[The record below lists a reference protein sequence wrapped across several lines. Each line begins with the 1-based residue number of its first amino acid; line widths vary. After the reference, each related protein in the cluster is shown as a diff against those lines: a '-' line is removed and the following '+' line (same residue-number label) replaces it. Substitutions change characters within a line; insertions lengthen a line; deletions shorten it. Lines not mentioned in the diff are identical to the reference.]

1 MNLIQERLNKYKEK
15 ILDLS
20 LRNQLLKTN
29 FNSQKLRV
37 IDELPDILY
46 NTLAIAGKDM
56 HFKALKNLPDTPLD
70 ENTSVFKENL
80 EMMKAGDEEY
90 LIELEKIQND
100 ETIDDINQA
109 KEDALRKLKDQ
120 IRKNLGLPK
129 RKYQITDL
137 REHAIKQGLTP
148 DYQLPK
154 IQGDDQEAKHTD
166 RAIQTLLLNESLGI
180 ELRRLERLQKSS
192 QKESGINPLFMCFG
206 YIEWRAS
213 DDSNQPLNAPLLLL
227 QIEFIE
233 DTTRS
238 KNEKKL
244 DSKEIR
250 HCGDPIA
257 VNTTLEEK
265 LKRDFGYS
273 LPKISEEDINSAIF
287 SVEQY
292 WEQVENE
299 IATFPKWKLKRFI
312 SIGHY
317 NSQNIPIYRDLQA
330 ITTSEVSDLII
341 KMLDGRK
348 DSSSAAITDDY
359 DVDQV
364 EVDKNIPSLVESAD
378 SSQYAAVVDV
388 MDGENIVIKGPP
400 GTGKSQ
406 TITNIIASLMHQGKR
421 VLFVAQKQAAL
432 DVVKNNL
439 AKNGLEDFILEV
451 FSVKANKRDVFESI
465 EKRVNKKPPLHPE
478 AYDSIFARHK
488 EIKAELN
495 NYRNIISTKYG
506 ETGKTIHEM
515 VWDKSV
521 LDEQIV
527 IPVELLNFEF
537 GDPAQLTEYELTS
550 FMKNLKEL
558 AGFELLDSDNFLV
571 HNPLKYVTRII
582 HNPFDISSAEEK
594 IKILMPSM
602 EELVASQR
610 DFYSKYFDESPQS
623 KEHANYFLFFLD
635 EKLFNPDK
643 SDLYTSVKKIQ
654 EASLRDPQSLSLL
667 LEPKAW
673 EQVLKFVSLA
683 KDVSLLEQSNVS
695 FLDIDQ
701 KMNDDRNYCLSK
713 SEAHDPRW
721 LELTE
726 RSLKY
731 TIKNNEYEKNTKEL
745 EQEFDLY
752 QTIYTI
758 DEIKK
763 SIKVLRATWL
773 LSYFSSDWQQAK
785 CMYIDLAK
793 NPCKDPKDMG
803 IRLKILIEYLESS
816 QSTENALNLE
826 SKLLGDM
833 YVEIKDSINS
843 EIASCKKDISE
854 LEQELK
860 KIFSDSIDYSSIF
873 DVINEIEFNELI
885 LHSSELPGDFLD
897 QWKKNPD
904 MGAIWLSLAE
914 KEWQLTK
921 DAIISLEP
929 FGIDLTCVTSFTNR
943 LDHSDINLRP
953 CVLEM
958 LEFYRELESEF
969 PRVRPLMEY
978 LSLKKSLEKTNP
990 LVGDFYELY
999 KSTSLQI
1006 SDAPDV
1012 FKSLV
1017 RRKQLQDLYEIYGEK
1032 LSEYGGVKLN
1042 NLKKELISLDSEL
1055 SKKTRSSLASSIWT
1069 NSSYDEAPSGRQSGR
1084 VAEKTEKGLINHIV
1098 NKPSTRISL
1107 RHLFEKSSETLAH
1120 IKPCTLMSPLS
1131 VSQMLPLAV
1140 LFDVVV
1146 IDEASQMMPELS
1158 IPSIARAKQAVIVGD
1173 PNQLPPSK
1181 FGGRK
1186 PDENVEEDFADESIL
1201 DMALTVLP
1209 NPRELLWHYRSR
1221 HEDLIRFSNIEFY
1234 GGKLMIPATANPEEK
1249 GRGITY
1255 KFFEKGVY
1263 TARGKENKDGG
1274 INEIEASSMIDG
1286 IINFMKTR
1294 PEESLGV
1301 VLMNSTQRD
1310 LVQNLFDM
1318 KSQKSLDALKYLKYW
1333 KNKSA
1338 GIHEFFI
1345 KNLES
1350 VQGDERDV
1358 IMIGTVYGPNKNG
1371 DVHQRF
1377 FISGAYGWR
1386 RLNVLITRAKHEVI
1400 LFTSLPPH
1408 KILNTTSKSVQ
1419 AFKKY
1424 LEFADTGKLTEGNV
1438 TDYPVDNPFQQWA
1451 IDQVNSLPGFSAEWE
1466 IGVAGFRIDI
1476 GVRHEEFAGWIMGI
1490 ETDGATYHST
1500 RSARDRDILRQEIL
1514 EGHQWHFHRIWSTD
1528 YMRDPRATREKL
1540 KDALESRLEEI
1551 RSIRSSKA
1559 AISEAEPVSSG
1570 VSKNDDMEGREPYIV
1585 ADICDVI
1592 TPNANDFY
1600 KTSYRYSL
1608 TKAIEHIV
1616 TVEGPIE
1623 MELMIRRIRLAHGF
1637 RKAGSDILTA
1647 IRKAIP
1653 RKIITTKCE
1662 GKVYYWPEGADPE
1675 TFNKA
1680 RYFQSLDDRRVYNEL
1695 CPEEM
1700 AAIVALDQ
1708 DWAQEKNSILK
1719 SEDTAKTISVFLGW
1733 KKCSSAATIFI
1744 WDALGCAKN
1753 IDYLSKNS

>member
-29 FNSQKLRV
+29 FNRQKLRV
-37 IDELPDILY
+37 IDELPDSLY
-46 NTLAIAGKDM
+46 STLALAGKKM
-56 HFKALKNLPDTPLD
+56 YFKALKNLPDTPLD
-70 ENTSVFKENL
+70 ENTSAFREKL
-80 EMMKAGDEEY
+80 EMMKASDEEY

-100 ETIDDINQA
+100 QTIDDINQA
-109 KEDALRKLKDQ
+109 NEDALRKLKDQ
-120 IRKNLGLPK
+120 IRKDLNLPK
-129 RKYQITDL
+129 RKYQLTDL
-137 REHAIKQGLTP
+137 REHAIQQGLTP

-154 IQGDDQEAKHTD
+154 SQGGDQETKHTD

-180 ELRRLERLQKSS
+180 ELRRLDRLQKSS

-227 QIEFIE
+227 QIEFAE
-233 DTTRS
+233 DVTKS

-244 DSKEIR
+244 DSKEIQ
-250 HCGDPIA
+250 HCGDPVE
-257 VNTTLEEK
+257 VNTTLDEK

-273 LPKISEEDINSAIF
+273 LPEISEEDINSDIF
-287 SVEQY
+287 SIEQY
-292 WEQVENE
+292 WEQVEKE
-299 IATFPKWKLKRFI
+299 ITRFPKWKLKRFVTV
-312 SIGHY
+312 GHY
-317 NSQNIPIYRDLQA
+317 SSQNIPIYKDLQA
-330 ITTSEVSDLII
+330 ITTTEVSDLII

-348 DSSSAAITDDY
+348 DSSSTAITDDC

-364 EVDKNIPSLVESAD
+364 EVDKNIPSLIESAD

-388 MDGENIVIKGPP
+388 LDGENIVIKGPP

-439 AKNGLEDFILEV
+439 SKNGLEDFILEV

-465 EKRVNKKPPLHPE
+465 EKRVNKKPPLYPE
-478 AYDSIFARHK
+478 AYDSIFERYK

-495 NYRNIISTKYG
+495 NYRDIISTKYG

-521 LDEQIV
+521 LDEQMA

-537 GDPAQLTEYELTS
+537 GDPAQLTEYELS
-550 FMKNLKEL
+550 IFMKSLKEL
-558 AGFELLDSDNFLV
+558 AGFELLDSDNSLKY
-571 HNPLKYVTRII
+571 NPLKYVTRII
-582 HNPFDISSAEEK
+582 HNPYDVSSAEEK
-594 IKILMPSM
+594 IKTLALSM
-602 EELVASQR
+602 EELAVNQK
-610 DFYSKYFDESPQS
+610 DFYSEYLDESKS
-623 KEHANYFLFFLD
+623 SEFFLHQHTP
-635 EKLFNPDK
+635 EF
-643 SDLYTSVKKIQ
+643 STSVKKIQ
-654 EASLRDPQSLSLL
+654 EASLRDPQSLMLL
-667 LEPKAW
+667 LTPKAW
-673 EQVLKFVSLA
+673 KQVLKLVVLVKGVSF
-683 KDVSLLEQSNVS
+683 LEQSNGS
-695 FLDIDQ
+695 FLHIDQ
-701 KMNDDRNYCLSK
+701 KMNDDRNYYLGE

-721 LELTE
+721 LKLTE
-726 RSLKY
+726 RSLRY
-731 TIKNNEYEKNTKEL
+731 TAKNNEYEKNTKEL
-745 EQEFDLY
+745 EQEFDVY
-752 QTIYTI
+752 QTIYNT
-758 DEIKK
+758 DELKE
-763 SIKVLRATWL
+763 SIKLLRATWM
-773 LSYFSSDWQQAK
+773 LSWLSSDWRRAK
-785 CMYIDLAK
+785 SLYMALAK
-793 NPCKDPKDMG
+793 EPCVDPKNMG
-803 IRLKILIEYLESS
+803 VRLKNLTEYIESS
-816 QSTENALNLE
+816 QSTKDVLNLE

-833 YVEIKDSINS
+833 YVEIRDSIS
-843 EIASCKKDISE
+843 LEIASHKKDVSR
-854 LEQELK
+854 LKQELK
-860 KIFSDSIDYSSIF
+860 ELFSDSIDYSSIF
-873 DVINEIEFNELI
+873 DVIAESEFNELI
-885 LHSSELPGDFLD
+885 LHSGELPEDFLD
-897 QWKKNPD
+897 QWKKHPD
-904 MGAIWLSLAE
+904 MGAKWLFLEE
-914 KEWQLTK
+914 KEGQLSK
-921 DAIISLEP
+921 DAITSLEP
-929 FGIDLTCVTSFTNR
+929 FGIELKCVTGFTGCPDQSDVSISSF
-943 LDHSDINLRP
+943 RP
-953 CVLEM
+953 CVDEM
-958 LEFYRELESEF
+958 LQFYREFESQF
-969 PRVRPLMEY
+969 PRVRSFMEY
-978 LSLKKSLEKTNP
+978 LALKKSLEKTNP

-999 KSTSLQI
+999 KSTSLPI

-1012 FKSLV
+1012 FRSVVK
-1017 RRKQLQDLYEIYGEK
+1017 RQQLQDLYEKYGEK
-1032 LSEYGGVKLN
+1032 LSEYGGVKLS
-1042 NLKKELISLDSEL
+1042 NLKKELVSLDSEL
-1055 SKKTRSSLASSIWT
+1055 RSNTRLGLASKIWS
-1069 NSSYDEAPSGRQSGR
+1069 NSSYNEAPRGRESGR
-1084 VAEKTEKGLINHIV
+1084 VAEKTERGLINHIV

-1146 IDEASQMMPELS
+1146 IDEASQMKPELS
-1158 IPSIARAKQAVIVGD
+1158 IPSIARAKQTVIVGD
-1173 PNQLPPSK
+1173 PNQLPPLN
-1181 FGGRK
+1181 FGGK
-1186 PDENVEEDFADESIL
+1186 KADENEEEDFADESIL

-1234 GGKLMIPATANPEEK
+1234 GGKLMIPVTANPEET

-1255 KFFEKGVY
+1255 NFLENGIY
-1263 TARGKENKDGG
+1263 TARGGENNKGG
-1274 INEIEASSMIDG
+1274 INEIEAGRMVDG
-1286 IINFMKTR
+1286 IIHFMKKR

-1318 KSQKSLDALKYLKYW
+1318 KSQKSLDALTYLSFW
-1333 KNKSA
+1333 QSKSG

-1371 DVHQRF
+1371 EVHQRF
-1377 FISGAYGWR
+1377 YISGLYGWR

-1408 KILNTTSKSVQ
+1408 KIQNTTSKSME

-1424 LEFADTGKLTEGNV
+1424 LEFADTKKLTEGTV
-1438 TDYPVDNPFQQWA
+1438 TNYPVDNPFQQWA

-1514 EGHQWHFHRIWSTD
+1514 EGHQWRFHRIWSTD

-1540 KDALESRLEEI
+1540 QNALESRLDEM
-1551 RSIRSSKA
+1551 RNIRSSQPALSDVTPINPKVFQSV
-1559 AISEAEPVSSG
+1559 AI
-1570 VSKNDDMEGREPYIV
+1570 DGRQPYIL
-1585 ADICDVI
+1585 ADVCDAI

-1600 KTSYRYSL
+1600 KSSYRYTL
-1608 TKAIEHIV
+1608 TKAIEHVIAI
-1616 TVEGPIE
+1616 EGPIE
-1623 MELMIRRIRLAHGF
+1623 IGLLVRRIRLAHGF
-1637 RKAGSDILTA
+1637 RKAGKEIHLA
-1647 IRKAIP
+1647 IKKAIP
-1653 RKIITTKCE
+1653 KKLITTSLQ
-1662 GKVYYWPEGADPE
+1662 GKIYYWPEGVDPE
-1675 TFNKA
+1675 VFNKA
-1680 RYFQSLDDRRVYNEL
+1680 RYFQSEDDRRTYDEL

-1700 AAIVALDQ
+1700 AAIVALGQ

-1719 SEDTAKTISVFLGW
+1719 SEDTAKTISLFLGW

-1753 IDYLSKNS
+1753 IDYFSKHS